1 LKNVDFL
8 AEEIPKEVVD
18 FVKNKGDKIRI
29 DERTATI
36 DVS

>member
-8 AEEIPKEVVD
+8 AEEVVD